1 MGKLIQEEFSAR
13 KECEKEIAKKD
24 QILTD
29 LKEQICYLKAK
40 HIDPTDLERKD
51 QELEELKK
59 GIQDIKTERDQQI
72 QQTKEEYSARKK
84 CEKEITQKD
93 RILAELKS

>member
-24 QILTD
+24 QILAD
-29 LKEQICYLKAK
+29 LKEQIRYLKAK

-59 GIQDIKTERDQQI
+59 GIQDIKAERDQQL
-72 QQTKEEYSARKK
+72 QQMNEEFSARKE
-84 CEKEITQKD
+84 CEKEITQKN
-93 RILAELKS
+93 RILAELE